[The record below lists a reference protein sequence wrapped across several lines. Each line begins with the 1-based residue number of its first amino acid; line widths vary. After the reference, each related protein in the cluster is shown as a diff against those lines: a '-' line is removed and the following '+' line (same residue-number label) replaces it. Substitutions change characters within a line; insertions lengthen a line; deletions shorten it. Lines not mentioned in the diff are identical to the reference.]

1 VAGLPD
7 VPVLQLGRR
16 MSYGEAGFGEDLIL
30 IHGSPGTGHSW
41 ARVVGKLPSNF
52 RALTPDLPGYGGSDP
67 LLCDPLRRTAAVADA
82 IGALIRQRAAPVWLC
97 GHSYGGNVA
106 LHAAIVQHERVKG
119 LLLIEPV
126 FIRGLEL
133 ANQQQVVAE
142 TRAYFANYLVRV
154 AFAEPGAVGS
164 MVDFWFGDGAY
175 ATMPS
180 QVQRFLNGAVHK
192 NAEDVQATL
201 SERIGAAELAAFGRP
216 VLIAVGS
223 ASPAITKLIAGALAA
238 LLPSARVVDV
248 PGAGHGML
256 DSHPQEVVGLIGAL
270 RSSINVD
277 EQ

>member
-1 VAGLPD
+1 M
-7 VPVLQLGRR
+7 PVLQLGRR
-16 MSYGEAGFGEDLIL
+16 LSYGEAGFGEEVVLV
-30 IHGSPGTGHSW
+30 HGSPGDGRSW
-41 ARVVGKLPSNF
+41 ARVVRALPANL
-52 RALTPDLPGYGGSDP
+52 RALTPDLPGYGGSDAISCVP
-67 LLCDPLRRTAAVADA
+67 AHRTEALADGV
-82 IGALIRQRAAPVWLC
+82 GALIRARAAPVWLC

-106 LHAAIVQHERVKG
+106 LHAAIAHRERVKG

-133 ANQQQVVAE
+133 ANEQDVLVK
-142 TRAYFANYLVRV
+142 TRAYFTTYMVRV
-154 AFAEPGAVGS
+154 AFAEPDAVGL